1 MANTHRIREHI
12 RRAGRKKQMS
22 VRVTSSDGYLQ
33 VWLCG
38 SDRPQL
44 LTGTVKADLACD
56 AGRYGQDLV
65 GELVDRA
72 LKEADRRSNA
82 LSELTGR

>member
-1 MANTHRIREHI
+1 MPKKQILRKGIRD
-12 RRAGRKKQMS
+12 AGRRKRMS
-22 VRVTSSDGYLQ
+22 VRVTASKGCLQ

-38 SDRPQL
+38 GDRPQL

-72 LKEADRRSNA
+72 LREADRQSIA
-82 LSELTGR
+82 CS